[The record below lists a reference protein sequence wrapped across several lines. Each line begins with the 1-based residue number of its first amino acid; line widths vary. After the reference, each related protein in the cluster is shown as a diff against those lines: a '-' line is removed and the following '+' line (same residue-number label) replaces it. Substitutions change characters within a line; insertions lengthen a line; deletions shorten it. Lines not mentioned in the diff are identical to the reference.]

1 MIRCRRWFRLVPL
14 LLLGAAAL
22 VDAQRPGGRRRGR
35 SSGIPADWQGYV
47 QSGDLADITNPP
59 YDGRFTFLRVRF
71 EPYGSSEGFGW
82 RVDRKWDH
90 DTPRAEIH
98 FMKILSELTTIRPFM
113 NGGTILGFDDPAIF
127 KYPIAYVSEPG
138 FWTLSEKERT
148 SLQAYV
154 NKGGF
159 VIFDDFASEHW
170 YNFERRWTEAFPNL
184 KIVPLDKSNPIFDA
198 FYRIDDLDS
207 FTHPYMGLKSE
218 FYGAYEDNDPK
229 KRLVMIANFNNDIG
243 DYMEFSDE
251 AWLPI
256 ALTNEAYKLA
266 VNYVVYAM
274 TH

>member
-1 MIRCRRWFRLVPL
+1 MGCTARRWML
-14 LLLGAAAL
+14 LLLLVTSPAAA
-22 VDAQRPGGRRRGR
+22 DAQGGRRRGR
-35 SSGIPADWQGYV
+35 GAGAPVDWQGYV
-47 QSGDLADITNPP
+47 QGGDLADITNPV

-71 EPYGSSEGFGW
+71 DPIGADGFGW

-113 NGGTILGFDDPAIF
+113 NGGTILPFDSKELF

-138 FWTLSEKERT
+138 YWSMNEKERT
-148 SLQAYV
+148 GLQAYV
-154 NKGGF
+154 AKGGF
-159 VIFDDFASEHW
+159 LIFDDFANEHW
-170 YNFERRWTEAFPNL
+170 YNFERRWQEAFPNL
-184 KIVPLDKSNPIFDA
+184 KIVQLEASNPIFDA
-198 FYRIDDLDS
+198 FFHIENLE
-207 FTHPYMGLKSE
+207 FTHPYFGLKSA
-218 FYGAYEDNDPK
+218 FFGAYEDNDPK

-251 AWLPI
+251 GFLPI

-266 VNYVVYAM
+266 VNYVVYAL